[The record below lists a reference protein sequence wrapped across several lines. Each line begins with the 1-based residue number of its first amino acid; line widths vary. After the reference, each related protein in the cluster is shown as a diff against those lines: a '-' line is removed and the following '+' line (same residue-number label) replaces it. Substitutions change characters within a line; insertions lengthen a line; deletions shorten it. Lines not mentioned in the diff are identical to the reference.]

1 MPKLLAALHPSVTNA
16 STANIAAAIQVVCT
30 ETPAGPCEP
39 STGTASN
46 VNPASQANTTVAQNN
61 PIPSARPSP
70 STTTAPTLTTTAAA
84 SNRPARPVAFQ
95 QRPPRRERD
104 RHACH
109 RDRQHRRFG
118 MA

>member
-70 STTTAPTLTTTAAA
+70 STNTAPTLTTTAAA
-84 SNRPARPVAFQ
+84 TGGAIGTSTK
-95 QRPPRRERD
+95 
-104 RHACH
+104 
-109 RDRQHRRFG
+109 
-118 MA
+118 